1 MIRFFWAEPWFHQYR
16 TSVISGWKTESSGF
30 HRPLLKPAYEEGVRS
45 KLLFFFVAYLPEL
58 ATDPNT
64 KNM

>member
-1 MIRFFWAEPWFHQYR
+1 MEILGKICSYLR
-16 TSVISGWKTESSGF
+16 
-30 HRPLLKPAYEEGVRS
+30 EGSQVQIVV
-45 KLLFFFVAYLPEL
+45 FFVAYLPEL